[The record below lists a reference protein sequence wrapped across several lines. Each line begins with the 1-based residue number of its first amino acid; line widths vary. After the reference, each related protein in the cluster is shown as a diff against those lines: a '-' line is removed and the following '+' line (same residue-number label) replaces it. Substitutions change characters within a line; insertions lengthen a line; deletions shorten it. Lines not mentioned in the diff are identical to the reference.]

1 MLKRRMTHVTKLGV
15 SLLCTL
21 WVAAC
26 GGAQTEPTTPSST
39 GASAEASTAEPQ
51 PQAAPGKGE
60 RPSMTAQECEAAG
73 GTVVGDIGDGAIHK
87 PDYLCA
93 SGSPPSASIR
103 AAEGQPVAVEGNVC
117 CPKQ

>member
-1 MLKRRMTHVTKLGV
+1 MAHVTKLGV
-15 SLLCTL
+15 LLLCSML
-21 WVAAC
+21 VAAC
-26 GGAQTEPTTPSST
+26 AGAQTAPATPPS
-39 GASAEASTAEPQ
+39 AAAPAEASTAEPTPQ
-51 PQAAPGKGE
+51 PAPGKGE

-87 PDYLCA
+87 PDYVCA

-103 AAEGQPVAVEGNVC
+103 AAEGQPIAIEGNVC

>member
-1 MLKRRMTHVTKLGV
+1 MTHGTLRV

-21 WVAAC
+21 LVAAC
-26 GGAQTEPTTPSST
+26 GGAQTEPATPSGT
-39 GASAEASTAEPQ
+39 NAPAKASTANPT

-87 PDYLCA
+87 PDYVCA
-93 SGSPPSASIR
+93 SGSPPSASVR